1 MLDMWHEQPESR
13 PTFSAIVQTLE
24 HFMEVTSNYLDLGS
38 TVSANPS
45 NASGEDERREQMS
58 LGSFSE
64 GDEITSLSGDGMNR
78 HSILERVTSSPN
90 DYTFAGDVL

>member
-1 MLDMWHEQPESR
+1 MWHEQPESR
-13 PTFSAIVQTLE
+13 PTFSTIVQTLE
-24 HFMEVTSNYLDLGS
+24 HFMAVTSNYLDLGS

-58 LGSFSE
+58 PGSFSE
-64 GDEITSLSGDGMNR
+64 GTEIASLPGDRMNR
-78 HSILERVTSSPN
+78 LSILDQFASSPN